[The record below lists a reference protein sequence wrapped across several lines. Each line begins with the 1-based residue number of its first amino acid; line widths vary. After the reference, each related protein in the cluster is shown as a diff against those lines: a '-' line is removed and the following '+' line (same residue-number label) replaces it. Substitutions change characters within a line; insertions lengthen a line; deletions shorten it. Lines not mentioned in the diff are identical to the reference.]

1 MEEKV
6 SISISKETHARIK
19 KHCDEY
25 AFKIG
30 SWIDNVLCEKLK
42 ELKK

>member
-6 SISISKETHARIK
+6 SISISKETHALVK
-19 KHCDEY
+19 KHCDEH

-30 SWIDNVLCEKLK
+30 SWIDHAIRYKLK